1 MTVQAITF
9 TMTSISVYLFCYFLF
24 NFSFTFVEG
33 RKKRQAINVAELDVT
48 IVKSIDKEARKQ
60 LLFLIANRLNDTV
73 STQSVF
79 AGNCQNR
86 LNSTIDG
93 CSTCKTDLCANVKIP
108 SLSEEVVSKISIG
121 NYRPVT
127 YAGEVMKEIAQW
139 AVGAKDFFGYRLGPF
154 LENIGED
161 LIKVAKVLIKGG
173 KYIASPAADA
183 FRSLGGSIA
192 KAGREIIQAIS
203 GDVNNIIGNL
213 KGLIG
218 KPFDDFENALKTVG
232 QIVSEKAPVVINAIK
247 DAVLPVWERTL
258 GTLFRRKRC
267 VSSCLSC
274 DKLDAKKYTIS
285 WIIESV
291 CGSDTA
297 RQKNKAMAEITF
309 LKDMYTKIKDKE
321 LITKIEYDLSS
332 NAWSGLMI
340 YMDTFASIGGKLVQ
354 QITGDLN
361 ISAPVRT
368 GWSIAQ
374 QIFDAELDNRQ
385 SSTTFW

>member
-1 MTVQAITF
+1 MDVLPAKQI
-9 TMTSISVYLFCYFLF
+9 
-24 NFSFTFVEG
+24 FV
-33 RKKRQAINVAELDVT
+33 
-48 IVKSIDKEARKQ
+48 
-60 LLFLIANRLNDTV
+60 
-73 STQSVF
+73 
-79 AGNCQNR
+79 
-86 LNSTIDG
+86 
-93 CSTCKTDLCANVKIP
+93 
-108 SLSEEVVSKISIG
+108 LS
-121 NYRPVT
+121 
-127 YAGEVMKEIAQW
+127 
-139 AVGAKDFFGYRLGPF
+139 
-154 LENIGED
+154 
-161 LIKVAKVLIKGG
+161 G

-218 KPFDDFENALKTVG
+218 KPFEDFENALKTVG

-274 DKLDAKKYTIS
+274 DKLDVKKYTIS
-285 WIIESV
+285 WIIESAFAMKPLTTISNAYQKIFCFVNNFAIILNVKPSFKNVLVIIV

-385 SSTTFW
+385 SSPTVW